1 MNKKLTEPLKKQI
14 SPNVKAHLVRRAFYL
29 LLLLVFSIMLVPL
42 SPQQA
47 HAQACP
53 GGQHWSSGPDMPS
66 TGVRMVG
73 VYFQPKF
80 YAIGGRSMDGVGNDF
95 AHPFEYDPASNSW
108 AIKSA
113 TFPDNQVSDMAC
125 GILYDS
131 GTRYIYCVGGSAGG
145 QSTATARVF
154 RYNPYTDTIETIDSP
169 WPGNSDGITLPGG
182 FAVFNNKLYIL
193 GGFRI
198 NTAMTNQIWEFTPTT
213 NVWVLKNAVL
223 PVARGFIPAVGFNG
237 YIHTGG
243 GSAWNGTTLID
254 TNDSFRYDP
263 VADSISTLPNI
274 PRATG
279 ETRAVYLVSVV
290 YPEMLVM
297 GGGQTPPNPSNEID
311 GCCWYLDGY
320 FLTPRRNFAVDS
332 DGGCPYYYC
341 TGHMWLAGGYGS
353 DGAPLR
359 SMEIFCQQIPTP
371 SATATPTATHT
382 PIPTA
387 TATLTPT
394 LTPTSTPTLT
404 PPPSPTA
411 TATHA
416 PTPTATATFTP
427 TLTAT
432 STPTA
437 TAAPASPTPTPTAR
451 PAPAPRPRLT
461 PVPRP

>member
-145 QSTATARVF
+145 QSTATARVL

-213 NVWVLKNAVL
+213 NAWVQKNAVL

-382 PIPTA
+382 PTA
-387 TATLTPT
+387 
-394 LTPTSTPTLT
+394 
-404 PPPSPTA
+404 
-411 TATHA
+411 
-416 PTPTATATFTP
+416 TATATFTP

-437 TAAPASPTPTPTAR
+437 TATPASPTPTPTAR

>member
-382 PIPTA
+382 PTA
-387 TATLTPT
+387 TATATFTPT
-394 LTPTSTPTLT
+394 LTATSTPTLT

-461 PVPRP
+461 PAPRP